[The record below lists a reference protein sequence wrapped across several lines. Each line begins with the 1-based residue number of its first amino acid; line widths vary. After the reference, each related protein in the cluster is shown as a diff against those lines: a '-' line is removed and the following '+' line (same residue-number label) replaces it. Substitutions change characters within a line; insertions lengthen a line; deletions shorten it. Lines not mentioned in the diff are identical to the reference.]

1 MNDHNDI
8 TRAIHA
14 GSEILVVDDVREN
27 LRLLVRMLVE
37 RGYKVRPVSNGRMAI
52 IAAQIA
58 PPDVIL
64 LDILMPEL
72 DGYQVCQQ
80 LKADETTR
88 HIPVIFISALHEQM
102 DIVRAFAVG
111 GVDYIT
117 KPFQTEETLARVHT
131 HLTIGKLQKE
141 LAQKNQELQAQNKE
155 LQQAL
160 HNIKTLS
167 GLLPICANC
176 KKIRD
181 DDGYWHTVEAYI
193 RDHSDAIL
201 SHGIC
206 PDCMTELY
214 PDYERGEST

>member
-1 MNDHNDI
+1 MNENDGA
-8 TRAIHA
+8 TRATHA
-14 GSEILVVDDVREN
+14 GAEILVVDDVREN
-27 LRLLVRMLVE
+27 LRLLVRLLAE

-52 IAAQIA
+52 TAAQIA
-58 PPDVIL
+58 PPDLIL

-80 LKADETTR
+80 LKADEATR
-88 HIPVIFISALHEQM
+88 HIPIIFISALHEQM
-102 DIVRAFAVG
+102 DIVRAFTVG

-141 LAQKNQELQAQNKE
+141 LAQKNRELEAQNAR
-155 LQQAL
+155 LQEAL
-160 HNIKTLS
+160 ANIKTLS

-181 DDGYWHTVEAYI
+181 DDGYWHTVETYI
-193 RDHSDAIL
+193 RVHSDAIL

-206 PDCMTELY
+206 PDCMVELY
-214 PDYERGEST
+214 PDYDR

>member
-1 MNDHNDI
+1 MSKNDGT
-8 TRAIHA
+8 TRAPHA
-14 GSEILVVDDVREN
+14 GSEVLVVDDVREN
-27 LRLLVRMLVE
+27 LRLLVRLLAE
-37 RGYKVRPVSNGRMAI
+37 QGYKVRPISNGRMALT
-52 IAAQIA
+52 AAQIA
-58 PPDVIL
+58 PPDLIL

-80 LKADETTR
+80 LKADEITR
-88 HIPVIFISALHEQM
+88 HIPVIFISALHQQM

-141 LAQKNQELQAQNKE
+141 LAQKNQALQAQNE
-155 LQQAL
+155 ALQQAL

-214 PDYERGEST
+214 PDYER

>member
-1 MNDHNDI
+1 MNEHNSI

-37 RGYKVRPVSNGRMAI
+37 RGYKVRPVSNGRMALT
-52 IAAQIA
+52 AAQIA
-58 PPDVIL
+58 PPDLIL

-117 KPFQTEETLARVHT
+117 KPFQTEETLARVYT
-131 HLTIGKLQKE
+131 HLTIGKLQQE
-141 LAQKNQELQAQNKE
+141 LAQKNQELQEQNE
-155 LQQAL
+155 QLLEAL
-160 HNIKTLS
+160 ANVKTLS

-181 DDGYWHTVEAYI
+181 DSGYWQTVEVYI

-214 PDYERGEST
+214 PDYDR